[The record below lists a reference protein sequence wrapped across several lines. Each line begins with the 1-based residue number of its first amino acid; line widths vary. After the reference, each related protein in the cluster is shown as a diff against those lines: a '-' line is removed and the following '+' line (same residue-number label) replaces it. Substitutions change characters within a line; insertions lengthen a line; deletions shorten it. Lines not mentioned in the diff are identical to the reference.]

1 MMEWLWLAPGLVLA
15 GLAGGLLAGL
25 FGIGV
30 GVVLVPL
37 MAGLLPLPG
46 VEEALR
52 VKLAI
57 GTSLAMTVP
66 TSWLAARGHAARGTL
81 DAALLRRLAP
91 GMLVGVGLGVVLA
104 GWVAGAL
111 LVLVFGVVAL
121 VVAGLFLMPGM
132 RLGAALPG
140 GLPGQALA
148 GVVGGVSAMMGVG
161 GGTLGVPALVLFG
174 VPVGRA
180 IGTAA
185 GFGVM
190 IAAPASLGL
199 VLAGWGLEG
208 LGMGALGFV
217 SLPAV
222 ALILPPAMLATPWGV
237 RLAQRLPGRALRL
250 GFAAM
255 MAALGLRMLSS
266 LI

>member
-1 MMEWLWLAPGLVLA
+1 MDWLALAPGLILA
-15 GLAGGLLAGL
+15 GAAGGVLAGL

-30 GVVLVPL
+30 GVVLVPV

-52 VKLAI
+52 IKLAI

-81 DAALLRRLAP
+81 DAGLLRRLAP
-91 GMLVGVGLGVVLA
+91 GMLLGVGLGVVLA
-104 GWVAGAL
+104 GWVPGGV
-111 LVLVFGVVAL
+111 LVLVFGAVAL
-121 VVAGLFLMPGM
+121 LVAGLFLLPGA
-132 RLGAALPG
+132 RIAAALPG
-140 GLPGQALA
+140 GLWGQALA
-148 GVVGGVSAMMGVG
+148 AGVGGVSAMMGVG

-190 IAAPASLGL
+190 IALPASLGF

-208 LGMGALGFV
+208 RGAGALGFV
-217 SLPAV
+217 SLPGV
-222 ALILPPAMLATPWGV
+222 ALMLPPAMLATPFGV
-237 RLAQRLPGRALRL
+237 ALAQRLSARVLRHS
-250 GFAAM
+250 FAAG
-255 MAALGLRMLSS
+255 MAAIGLRMLAS
-266 LI
+266 LV